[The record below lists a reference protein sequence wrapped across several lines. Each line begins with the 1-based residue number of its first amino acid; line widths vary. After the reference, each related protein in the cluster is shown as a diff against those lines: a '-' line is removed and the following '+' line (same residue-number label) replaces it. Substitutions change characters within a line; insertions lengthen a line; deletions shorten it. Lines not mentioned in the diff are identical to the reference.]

1 MLRFQDYID
10 PNLEW
15 DLERLFELLWLLL
28 LLLRERRRLR
38 DLKMTEHDL
47 KFFFFFFYI
56 SFLLNKQN
64 VPKRGSS

>member
-1 MLRFQDYID
+1 MLLFQDYID

-15 DLERLFELLWLLL
+15 DLERLFELLLLWLLL

-47 KFFFFFFYI
+47 KKINKIYI

-64 VPKRGSS
+64 L

>member
-47 KFFFFFFYI
+47 NFFFFFLHQ
-56 SFLLNKQN
+56 FLVK
-64 VPKRGSS
+64 

>member
-47 KFFFFFFYI
+47 KFFFFTHQ
-56 SFLLNKQN
+56 FLVK
-64 VPKRGSS
+64 

>member
-47 KFFFFFFYI
+47 NFFFFFYI

>member
-38 DLKMTEHDL
+38 DLKMTQHDL
-47 KFFFFFFYI
+47 KFIY
-56 SFLLNKQN
+56 FLHQFLVK
-64 VPKRGSS
+64 

>member
-47 KFFFFFFYI
+47 KIFFFFLHQ
-56 SFLLNKQN
+56 FLVK
-64 VPKRGSS
+64 

>member
-47 KFFFFFFYI
+47 KFIFYI

>member
-47 KFFFFFFYI
+47 KFFFFLHQ
-56 SFLLNKQN
+56 FLVK
-64 VPKRGSS
+64 

>member
-47 KFFFFFFYI
+47 KFFFFYI

>member
-47 KFFFFFFYI
+47 NFFFYI

>member
-47 KFFFFFFYI
+47 KLLFFLHQ
-56 SFLLNKQN
+56 FLVK
-64 VPKRGSS
+64 

>member
-38 DLKMTEHDL
+38 DLKMTVHDL
-47 KFFFFFFYI
+47 KFFFFLHQ
-56 SFLLNKQN
+56 FLVK
-64 VPKRGSS
+64 

>member
-47 KFFFFFFYI
+47 KFIFFYI